1 MTLDNTDRIKSSDL
15 TVEQTVGLESW
26 TQLFKQTLSIYK

>member
-26 TQLFKQTLSIYK
+26 PQLFEQTLSIYK